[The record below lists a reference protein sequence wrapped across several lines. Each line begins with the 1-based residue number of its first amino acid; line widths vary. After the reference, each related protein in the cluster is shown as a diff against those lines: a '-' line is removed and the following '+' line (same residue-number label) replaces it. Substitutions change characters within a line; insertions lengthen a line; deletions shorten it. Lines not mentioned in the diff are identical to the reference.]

1 MKNIKRK
8 DKRVPLFGL
17 LYYFPFFFFL
27 VPTRCRKKG
36 GGGSM
41 THIRQRKTL
50 TNGISGPLSICLA
63 FQFFLR
69 RPRQR
74 PPLSNFF
81 LFLLRPDFLFYF
93 FLTGHCLPLFP
104 CSLRNL
110 CLFFDLTTFQSPPQ
124 PAGPS
129 QSVKVAHLHE
139 IINQS
144 VSQWIGDIVYEP
156 ERCGREKRSNL

>member
-17 LYYFPFFFFL
+17 FYYFPFFFFL

-81 LFLLRPDFLFYF
+81 LLRPDFLFYF

-110 CLFFDLTTFQSPPQ
+110 CLFFDLTTFQSSPQ

-139 IINQS
+139 IINQT
-144 VSQWIGDIVYEP
+144 VSQLTGDIVYEP